1 MSEMDLFSVQKRS
14 ERPLADLLRP
24 NDLKAMVGA
33 VSELSWIK
41 HLFEHSTVDNL
52 LLHGPPGVGK
62 TTLARC
68 LLNRTNT
75 DWQELSAVSS
85 TLKDLK
91 PILVA
96 ARERFRLNG
105 SRTGLFI
112 DEIHRFNKA
121 QQDAL
126 LPYLEEGSTCLVGA
140 TTENPSFSVNRAL
153 RSRMR
158 LVELKPLSVENLKV
172 LLTRAWNSE
181 IRTMKWPTA
190 SKTDDALDWLA
201 TSAQGDARNAISLL
215 EIALRTGQRVDVTLL
230 ESIQSKPILNYD
242 KRGDAHYQY
251 ASALI
256 KSMRAGVTKDAA
268 YWLLRFIDGGGDPGF
283 IFRRLAIFASE
294 DVGNAEP
301 SAIQMIQ
308 AAASLFDRIGLPE
321 GEYLMMQ
328 SVIFLSR
335 ARKSRE
341 VVDALKETRALLAAD
356 PDRPVPP
363 HLMPR

>member
-1 MSEMDLFSVQKRS
+1 
-14 ERPLADLLRP
+14 
-24 NDLKAMVGA
+24 
-33 VSELSWIK
+33 
-41 HLFEHSTVDNL
+41 
-52 LLHGPPGVGK
+52 
-62 TTLARC
+62 
-68 LLNRTNT
+68 
-75 DWQELSAVSS
+75 
-85 TLKDLK
+85 
-91 PILVA
+91 
-96 ARERFRLNG
+96 
-105 SRTGLFI
+105 
-112 DEIHRFNKA
+112 
-121 QQDAL
+121 
-126 LPYLEEGSTCLVGA
+126 
-140 TTENPSFSVNRAL
+140 
-153 RSRMR
+153 MR